1 MNILGHGQGYAIG
14 PPHFRLS
21 LRPRIQMALAYIYW
35 GMIMWSDSRVPHPQ
49 QELRWR
55 CSSGLQLCTLT
66 QGSSAHTCAQMDPK
80 PVSICEPSVELHCI
94 QPACG
99 GCLHQHGAQALLHY
113 VWIKVILLQTHSR
126 LQGTLWRQGAGHCWP
141 GHPPRNLGTIL
152 MSCSL
157 SLSSILSTTRCCRFS
172 FLDLPQVQSPPSI
185 LHCSSG
191 PRQALKSPA
200 GSPCLGSCQSPHQ
213 HFHFTPA

>member
-1 MNILGHGQGYAIG
+1 MNILGHGQGYAMG
-14 PPHFRLS
+14 PPHFQLS

-66 QGSSAHTCAQMDPK
+66 QGSSAHTCA
-80 PVSICEPSVELHCI
+80 
-94 QPACG
+94 
-99 GCLHQHGAQALLHY
+99 QHGAQALLHY